1 VGAGAMSEGAHEAV
15 QARLGFAGLRFRG
28 TPPAIREVLR
38 WAGVRD
44 EQLQLSRGTMEGVD
58 RNGRP
63 PDGGLRCAGRF
74 VIRPL
79 VLGARRERPTL
90 EGEDDARARLWS
102 GQDCQGTRPRPALV
116 PATARRRGDRMKR
129 REFVTLLGGAA
140 AAWPLAARAQQA
152 AISVIGFLS
161 GRSPNESQSV

>member
-63 PDGGLRCAGRF
+63 PDGRLRCSGRF
-74 VIRPL
+74 VIRL
-79 VLGARRERPTL
+79 LILGVRRERPTL

-102 GQDCQGTRPRPALV
+102 GQDCRALGLDV
-116 PATARRRGDRMKR
+116 PP
-129 REFVTLLGGAA
+129 TLL
-140 AAWPLAARAQQA
+140 ARADE
-152 AISVIGFLS
+152 VI
-161 GRSPNESQSV
+161 E

>member
-1 VGAGAMSEGAHEAV
+1 MDGAGAMSEGAHEAV

-63 PDGGLRCAGRF
+63 PDGGLRCAGR
-74 VIRPL
+74 
-79 VLGARRERPTL
+79 LGARSPGA
-90 EGEDDARARLWS
+90 EGFRTEAA
-102 GQDCQGTRPRPALV
+102 Q
-116 PATARRRGDRMKR
+116 MKKLIIPP
-129 REFVTLLGGAA
+129 FV
-140 AAWPLAARAQQA
+140 
-152 AISVIGFLS
+152 
-161 GRSPNESQSV
+161 